1 MSKAKW
7 ITQIGAVALLALT
20 AGSASAG
27 TTVTLDNFT
36 RAETDHYMSTYVA
49 KGCFGKLCHDREP
62 TPVDKQPVVRM
73 NRDTLYSVGVFDL
86 ASPVTIVK
94 PDTGKRFQ
102 SLVVINQD
110 HFIPLVAYDAGTYTL
125 TQDSVGTRNA
135 IVLFRTF
142 VDPND
147 ANDVQTAH
155 AAQDGLSVSQA
166 SPGKFEIP
174 EWDQDQRR
182 ELSGAVAALM
192 SFVPDSRAMFGAADK
207 VDPVRH
213 LVGTAA
219 GWGGNPE
226 EDAKYLTVIPKEN
239 DGATPHVLNVKDVP
253 VDGFWSMTVYNAK
266 GYFEAPDDAISVNNI
281 TAKRD
286 ADGSVTI
293 HFGGDPKS
301 TNYLRIM
308 PGWSYVVRLYRPR
321 PEVHDN
327 KWLFPEPEVA
337 P

>member
-1 MSKAKW
+1 MTAA
-7 ITQIGAVALLALT
+7 AVLGLA
-20 AGSASAG
+20 AASASAG
-27 TTVTLDNFT
+27 TIITLDNFT
-36 RAETDHYMSTYVA
+36 RAETDYYMSTYVA
-49 KGCFGKLCHDREP
+49 KGCFAKLCNDREP

-73 NRDTLYSVGVFDL
+73 NRDTLYSVAVFDL

-102 SLVVINQD
+102 SMVVINQD
-110 HFIPLVAYDAGTYTL
+110 HYIPLVAYHAGTYTL
-125 TQDSVGTRNA
+125 TQGQVGTRNA

-147 ANDVQTAH
+147 PNDISAAH
-155 AAQDGLSVSQA
+155 AAQDGIRVSQA
-166 SPGKFEIP
+166 SPGKFEVP
-174 EWDQDQRR
+174 DWDQDQRKKV
-182 ELSGAVAALM
+182 SGAVAALM
-192 SFVPDSRAMFGAADK
+192 AFVPDSRGMFGAADK

-226 EDAKYLTVIPKEN
+226 EDAKYLTIVPKAN
-239 DGATPHVLNVKDVP
+239 DGATAHVLKVQDVP
-253 VDGFWSMTVYNAK
+253 VDGFWSMTVYNAN
-266 GYFEAPDDAISVNNI
+266 GFFEAPANAISVNNI

-293 HFGGDPKS
+293 HLGGDPKS
-301 TNYLRIM
+301 TNFLRIM

-321 PEVHDN
+321 AEILN
-327 KWLFPEPEVA
+327 STWTFPEPEAVR
-337 P
+337 

>member
-7 ITQIGAVALLALT
+7 ITQIGAAALLALA

-36 RAETDHYMSTYVA
+36 RAETDHYLSTYVA
-49 KGCFGKLCHDREP
+49 KGCFAKLCNDREP
-62 TPVDKQPVVRM
+62 TPVDKQAVVRM
-73 NRDTLYSVGVFDL
+73 NRDTLYSVAVFDL

-110 HFIPLVAYDAGTYTL
+110 HFVALVAYDAGSYTL
-125 TQDSVGTRNA
+125 TQEKVGTRNA

-147 ANDVQTAH
+147 PNDILAAH
-155 AAQDGLSVSQA
+155 AAQDGIRLTQA

-174 EWDQDQRR
+174 DWDQNQRKK
-182 ELSGAVAALM
+182 LSGAVSALM
-192 SFVPDSRAMFGAADK
+192 TFVPDSRAMFGAADK

-226 EDAKYLTVIPKEN
+226 EDAKYLTVVPKQN

-266 GYFEAPDDAISVNNI
+266 GYFEAPDNAISVNNI

-293 HFGGDPKS
+293 HLGGDPKS

-321 PEVHDN
+321 PEVLSGT
-327 KWLFPEPEVA
+327 WSFPA
-337 P
+337 PLAVP